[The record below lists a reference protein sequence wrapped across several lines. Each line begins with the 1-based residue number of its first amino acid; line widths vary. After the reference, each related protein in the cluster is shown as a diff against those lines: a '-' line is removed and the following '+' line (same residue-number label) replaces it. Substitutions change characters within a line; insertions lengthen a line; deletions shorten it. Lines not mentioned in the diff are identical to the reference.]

1 MVSIEPSPA
10 TGDAMVALNVVQ
22 RLRHT
27 NDLRAYRRKLT
38 GELHQNILLRLLPS
52 LSAAPLPLTDAGGAP
67 RQLEDLL
74 ELPPY
79 LLLAGMTGSG
89 RRLALQQLAQH
100 MLKAEDTPTPAL
112 MLLPQI
118 DDGRTA
124 PFSLLAAALHQAQQP
139 GRPARKAPEVPPTT
153 LAERLTGWALLIDG
167 LEELAAH
174 RQAAWR
180 AMFQLAPQHWPAT
193 RVIVAVAPE
202 EARWPDFTVLTLG
215 AAREELIERWIALLA
230 PFERRAALVACLR
243 PGGALAAL
251 DERIFEVALLA
262 LCAGR
267 ATLPQSRAELYEIAL
282 SAMFKLDRRE
292 PGSLVALERMQ
303 LLAAYDERPAAMVAG
318 LLEPTGIGGLRF
330 TYPLLRSYLA
340 AHQLVDESRYDLLG
354 SLSPAER
361 HEIARFCTTIAT
373 DVQPLFAEL
382 WGNGKPD
389 AEAILTLGACLRER
403 LDIPPIWVL
412 RTISALAL
420 IVRDGRP
427 AQHGQAT
434 ALLHANTGALDAA
447 FAALMNAD
455 PSARRVIPQIV
466 SLLPPDLVPTYAE
479 QLAGDLRM
487 AAPMAWELTDL
498 LVNRPTQNSV
508 PLAPPDEPAA
518 RARWAYV
525 QALRGPD
532 QRAALAYGL
541 GVDGVRALAESS
553 LDDTRLLRVAAVLI
567 DDAALPTAMRAAA
580 IALLAPS
587 AQPTALT
594 VIERACYDSDASVR
608 QTALES
614 LVGRDPQRAQTALSR
629 AAIDHD
635 APSDTRIGAIERLS
649 TQFAA
654 ESQPLLARCAHDT
667 SLPLYARML
676 CVATLGAEALAALST
691 IVGDDQSHPDIRT
704 LAATRLSAL
713 GDIASVP
720 TLRNLLHD
728 PATPPDVLIGLCS
741 GLHALGEAAVGPLLN
756 LLHRADSDIALTSA
770 VITALARLG
779 ADDAVPALGELVGA
793 GARDRLLHAAPAH
806 LHDEASTN
814 ALADYQLPPP
824 LALRLA
830 NALESAATDAERPT
844 TLREFLNDQA
854 DVLRRTAAA
863 ALAAIGSNAAQA
875 ALMAALLDDAAGSA
889 SEAVVQALAQTGGT
903 SSAEALSHL
912 LASAEASPMIRWLAV
927 QALGTHGDGQ
937 AMLQRG
943 LENNALDSFIRGAIA
958 EALGQRGAIT
968 ALPLLRHLADDT
980 ASDQHLRAQ
989 AIIGLGLLDE
999 PATEVVLI
1007 RLLSDTNED
1016 QALRSLAATHLPT
1029 RLSTEGRRL
1038 LRELLRNER
1047 QTEPITVGVLRM
1059 LGHMRDHEALPLLL
1073 RFAQDE
1079 RGEVARAGLIALGA
1093 LGDSSIAPVLVRVA
1107 QNPAAERATR
1117 LQAIGTLLIIG
1128 GDGYRPL
1135 LRAYLEGGPLPTR
1148 LQALDHLLTSS
1159 TDPDDLTAILANGE
1173 LPLPMRLRALDT
1185 CTAQPA
1191 TSTYLLALAAAD
1203 HEQLELRVRAMRAL
1217 RGHCN
1222 TDATPTLI
1230 ELAATAPAALRIAC
1244 IEALGALGGT
1254 TACTALSNLAEGS
1267 SQSVVIREAA
1277 RHALQMAVAHI
1288 TAHMHDSAHTSG
1300 MA

>member
-1 MVSIEPSPA
+1 
-10 TGDAMVALNVVQ
+10 MVALNVVQ

-38 GELHQNILLRLLPS
+38 GELHQNIMLRLLPS
-52 LSAAPLPLTDAGGAP
+52 LSAAPLPFTGADGAP
-67 RQLEDLL
+67 HQIEDLL

-79 LLLAGMTGSG
+79 LLLAGITGSG
-89 RRLALQQLAQH
+89 RRLALQQLAQR

-124 PFSLLAAALHQAQQP
+124 PFSLLATALHQAQQP
-139 GRPARKAPEVPPTT
+139 GRAARKVPDAPPTT

-193 RVIVAVAPE
+193 RVIVTVPHE
-202 EARWPDFTVLTLG
+202 EMHWPGFTMLAIG
-215 AAREELIERWIALLA
+215 QAHEELIERWIGLLA

-251 DERIFEVALLA
+251 DERIFEIALLA

-267 ATLPQSRAELYEIAL
+267 AALPQSRAELYEIAL
-282 SAMFKLDRRE
+282 SEMFKLDRRE
-292 PGSLVALERMQ
+292 PASQVTLERMQ
-303 LLAAYDERPAAMVAG
+303 LLAAYDERPAALVAG
-318 LLEPTGIGGLRF
+318 LLEPTGIGGLQF

-340 AHQLVDESRYDLLG
+340 AYQLVDESRYDLLG
-354 SLSPAER
+354 SLSAPER
-361 HEIARFCTTIAT
+361 HEIARFCTTIAA

-382 WGNGKPD
+382 WGNGKPN

-403 LDIPPIWVL
+403 PNIPPIWVL

-420 IVRDGRP
+420 IARDGRP
-427 AQHGQAT
+427 AQRGQAT
-434 ALLHANTGALDAA
+434 ALLRANTGALDTA
-447 FAALMNAD
+447 FTALMNAD
-455 PSARRVIPQIV
+455 PSARRVIPQII
-466 SLLPPDLVPTYAE
+466 SLLPHDLVPTYAE
-479 QLAGDLRM
+479 RLASDPRM
-487 AAPMAWELTDL
+487 AAPMAWDLIDL
-498 LVNRPTQNSV
+498 LVSRQPQNAT

-525 QALRGPD
+525 QALRGPE
-532 QRAALAYGL
+532 QRAALANGL
-541 GVDGVRALAESS
+541 GIEGVRALAESS

-567 DDAALPTAMRAAA
+567 DDASLPIAIRAAA
-580 IALLAPS
+580 ISLLAQS
-587 AQPTALT
+587 SQPTALT
-594 VIERACYDSDASVR
+594 VIERACYDPDASVR
-608 QTALES
+608 QAALES
-614 LVGRDPQRAQTALSR
+614 LVDRDAQRAQTALSR
-629 AAIDHD
+629 AATDHD

-649 TQFAA
+649 RLFAD
-654 ESQPLLARCAHDT
+654 ESQPLLARCARDT

-676 CVATLGAEALAALST
+676 CVAALGADALAALGA
-691 IVGDDQSHPDIRT
+691 IVGDDQSHLDIRA

-713 GDIASVP
+713 GDSAFVP

-728 PATPPDVLIGLCS
+728 PATPPDVLIGLCG
-741 GLHALGEAAVGPLLN
+741 GLHTLGEVVVGPLLS
-756 LLHRADSDIALTSA
+756 LLHRADADSALTSA
-770 VITALARLG
+770 VIAALARLG
-779 ADDAVPALGELVGA
+779 ADDAVPTLGELVGA
-793 GARDRLLHAAPAH
+793 GARDRLLRAAPAH
-806 LHDEASTN
+806 LHDEASAN
-814 ALADYQLPPP
+814 ALANYQLPPP

-830 NALESAATDAERPT
+830 SALESAASDAERPT

-854 DVLRRTAAA
+854 DMLRRAAAA

-927 QALGTHGDGQ
+927 QALGTHADGQ

-943 LENNALDSFIRGAIA
+943 LENNAIDSFIRGAIA

-968 ALPLLRHLADDT
+968 ALPLLRHLAEDT
-980 ASDQHLRAQ
+980 AGDRHLRAQ

-1016 QALRSLAATHLPT
+1016 QALRSLAAIHLPT
-1029 RLSTEGRRL
+1029 QLSTEGRRL

-1047 QTEPITVGVLRM
+1047 QTEPITIGVVRI

-1079 RGEVARAGLIALGA
+1079 RGEVARAGLVALGA

-1117 LQAIGTLLIIG
+1117 LQAIGTLLTIG
-1128 GDGYRPL
+1128 GDSYRPL

-1159 TDPDDLTAILANGE
+1159 TDPDDLTALLANGD
-1173 LPLPMRLRALDT
+1173 LPLPMRLRVLEA
-1185 CTAQPA
+1185 CAAQPA
-1191 TSTYLLALAAAD
+1191 TSAHLLALAAAN

-1222 TDATPTLI
+1222 AADAPTMI
-1230 ELAATAPAALRIAC
+1230 ELATTAPAALRIGC
-1244 IEALGALGGT
+1244 IEALGTLGGT
-1254 TACTALSNLAEGS
+1254 TACTALSHLAEGS
-1267 SQSVVIREAA
+1267 SQPIVVREAA
-1277 RHALQMAVAHI
+1277 RHALRVAVADA
-1288 TAHMHDSAHTSG
+1288 TAHMHDGAHTSV
-1300 MA
+1300 MI